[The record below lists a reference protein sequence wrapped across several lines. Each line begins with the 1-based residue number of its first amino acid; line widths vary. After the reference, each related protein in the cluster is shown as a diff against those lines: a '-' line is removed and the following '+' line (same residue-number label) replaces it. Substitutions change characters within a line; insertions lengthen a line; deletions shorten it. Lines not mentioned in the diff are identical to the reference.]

1 MLLSVDLEVALRGLR
16 SRLPTRPPADASFPF
31 DVEYADDTDL
41 ISSSC
46 SILDEIGRVTSAC
59 LAEWSR
65 RSVFRHADRIDEE
78 WKMTLKLVSL
88 PRDAEDRQFTHVAFR
103 KLWTV
108 WLKRPKISLQL
119 RPRCYASF
127 ESPVLTYNMDLNE
140 FRTGLSRHVPPSSPA

>member
-1 MLLSVDLEVALRGLR
+1 MALRGLR
-16 SRLPTRPPADASFPF
+16 SRLPTGPPADASFPF

-46 SILDEIGRVTSAC
+46 SILDEIGGITSAC
-59 LAEWSR
+59 LTEWSR

-88 PRDAEDRQFTHVAFR
+88 PSNAEDIACRKQFTHVAFR

-108 WLKRPKISLQL
+108 WLRRPKISLQL

-127 ESPVLTYNMDLNE
+127 DSPVLTYNMDLNE
-140 FRTGLSRHVPPSSPA
+140 FRTGLSRQVPPSSPA